1 MANPE
6 WFEAEK
12 DEDEGEDFSVREYDV
27 TAVPNDFNIRT
38 IYDFVDSGV
47 VTMPGFQ
54 RNYVWDQKRA
64 SKLIESLIIG
74 LPIPQIFLY
83 EESRN
88 KFSVIDGQQRLM
100 SIYYFKKKR
109 FPRMERRAALRKI
122 VDAKG
127 GVPAEVMNDDHYFV
141 NFNLQLPANLPG
153 HVNRFNKLNYDTLGD
168 YQSTFDLRTV
178 RNVVIR
184 QNSPEDDGDSS
195 IYEIFNR
202 LNSGG
207 VNLTPQEIRVSLY
220 HSRFYEMIDRLNQLP
235 KWRQLVGQDEPDLH
249 AKDIEILL
257 RAFAML
263 WYSEEYKPSMTRFL
277 NLSSRR
283 FKKFKDEDIEYCHE
297 LFLSFLEA
305 CESLDSRAFVS
316 KVGTRFNISTFE
328 AVFVAIA
335 SGPFLERSLITERVN
350 SNKLDE
356 LKSNSEFVSA
366 TQTSS
371 ASSSNVALR
380 QRKAKELLL
389 IAAP

>member
-12 DEDEGEDFSVREYDV
+12 DEEGEDFSVKEYDI
-27 TAVPNDFNIRT
+27 TSVPNDFNIRT

-54 RNYVWDQKRA
+54 RNFVWDQKRA

-100 SIYYFKKKR
+100 SIFYFKKKR

-127 GVPAEVMNDDHYFV
+127 EVPVEVMADDYYFT
-141 NFNLQLPANLPG
+141 NFNLQLAASLPG
-153 HVNRFNKLNYDTLGD
+153 QVNRFNKLNYDTLGD
-168 YQSTFDLRTV
+168 YQATFDLRTV

-184 QNSPEDDGDSS
+184 QNIPEDDDDSS

-235 KWRQLVGQDEPDLH
+235 KWRQLVGQEEPDLH

-263 WYSEEYKPSMTRFL
+263 WYSSEYKPSMTRFL

-283 FKKFKDEDIEYCHE
+283 FKRFKDEDIKYCHD
-297 LFLSFLEA
+297 LFVSFLDA
-305 CESLDSRAFVS
+305 CEQLDNKSFVS
-316 KVGTRFNISTFE
+316 RLGTRFNISTFE
-328 AVFVAIA
+328 AVFVAVA
-335 SGPFLERSLITERVN
+335 SGPFSARDFIAEKVSVEKLEVLRANV
-350 SNKLDE
+350 D
-356 LKSNSEFVSA
+356 FHSA
-366 TQTSS
+366 TQTST
-371 ASSSNVALR
+371 ASSSNVSLR
-380 QRKAKELLL
+380 QKKAKELLL
-389 IAAP
+389 SY